1 MTHEQAIER
10 LDDFASGEL
19 PDIERR
25 LMERHLDG
33 CGECRAE
40 AEAIRALLADAAAL
54 PVAIAPPVDLWQGIA
69 GRLEPRA
76 AGAVAPE
83 EAKVIVF
90 APRRSFRQ
98 PPRWALQAAAAVVL
112 VVGSSLVT
120 ARVLRQ
126 PSAGRVAI
134 LPPAEVSSP
143 GRATVPVVDGGA
155 QTAAGSLPSVE
166 GAVPDPGTGRQV
178 TATGRAGGAQTALA
192 AFRPAEREYQAA
204 VDDLAR
210 VLETRRSSLAP
221 ETVATLEH
229 NLAIIDAAIAESRAA
244 LVNDPNSREL
254 TDMLSSTYDAKVQLL
269 RRAVQ
274 L

>member
-10 LDDFASGEL
+10 LDDYASGEL

-25 LMERHLDG
+25 LMERHLEG

-40 AEAIRALLADAAAL
+40 AEAIRALLAEVAAL
-54 PVAIAPPVDLWQGIA
+54 PAAVAPPADLWQGIA

-76 AGAVAPE
+76 AGAPVRVE
-83 EAKVIVF
+83 ETNVISLDSRRKVW
-90 APRRSFRQ
+90 Q
-98 PPRWALQAAAAVVL
+98 PPRWALQIAAALVL

-120 ARVLRQ
+120 ARVLRERQ
-126 PSAGRVAI
+126 PVGPVAT
-134 LPPAEVSSP
+134 LPPASAVAP
-143 GRATVPVVDGGA
+143 A
-155 QTAAGSLPSVE
+155 QGTAPAVE
-166 GAVPDPGTGRQV
+166 GAVPGSPGGRQV
-178 TATGRAGGAQTALA
+178 ATGPAESGQGTALA
-192 AFRPAEREYQAA
+192 AFRPAEREYQQA

-210 VLETRRSSLAP
+210 VLETRRASLAP

>member
-10 LDDFASGEL
+10 LDDYASGEL

-25 LMERHLDG
+25 LVERHLEG

-40 AEAIRALLADAAAL
+40 AEAIRALLAEVAAL
-54 PVAIAPPVDLWQGIA
+54 PAAVAPPADLWQGIA

-76 AGAVAPE
+76 AGAPVRVE
-83 EAKVIVF
+83 ETNVISLDSRRKVW
-90 APRRSFRQ
+90 Q
-98 PPRWALQAAAAVVL
+98 PPRWALQIAAALVL

-120 ARVLRQ
+120 ARVMRERQ
-126 PSAGRVAI
+126 PVGPVAT
-134 LPPAEVSSP
+134 LPPPSAVTP
-143 GRATVPVVDGGA
+143 GRG
-155 QTAAGSLPSVE
+155 TAPAVE
-166 GAVPDPGTGRQV
+166 GALPGSPDGRQV
-178 TATGRAGGAQTALA
+178 TTAAPAESGQVTALA
-192 AFRPAEREYQAA
+192 AFRPAEREYQQA

-210 VLETRRSSLAP
+210 VLETRRASLAP
-221 ETVATLEH
+221 ETVVVLEH

>member
-1 MTHEQAIER
+1 MTHEQASER
-10 LDDFASGEL
+10 LDDYASGEL

-25 LMERHLDG
+25 LMERHLEG

-40 AEAIRALLADAAAL
+40 AEAIRALLAEVAEL
-54 PVAIAPPVDLWQGIA
+54 PRAVAPPHDLWQGIA

-76 AGAVAPE
+76 AAAAPYLE
-83 EAKVIVF
+83 ETKVVPL
-90 APRRSFRQ
+90 APHRKRWH

-112 VVGSSLVT
+112 MVGSSLVT
-120 ARVLRQ
+120 AKLMQQRPVG
-126 PSAGRVAI
+126 PVAT
-134 LPPAEVSSP
+134 LPPAEARAPGQGTAAVEGTRPASP
-143 GRATVPVVDGGA
+143 GARQAAG
-155 QTAAGSLPSVE
+155 TAAANDG
-166 GAVPDPGTGRQV
+166 QM
-178 TATGRAGGAQTALA
+178 TALA
-192 AFRPAEREYQAA
+192 AFRPAEREYQQA

-210 VLETRRSSLAP
+210 VLETRRASLAP

>member
-25 LMERHLDG
+25 LLERHLEE
-33 CGECRAE
+33 CGDCRAE
-40 AEAIRALLADAAAL
+40 AEAIRALLAEVSTL
-54 PVAIAPPVDLWQGIA
+54 PTAIAPPADLWQGIA

-76 AGAVAPE
+76 AELPRGE
-83 EAKVIVF
+83 ETKVIPF
-90 APRRSFRQ
+90 APRKKPWQ

-120 ARVLRQ
+120 ARVMRQ
-126 PSAGRVAI
+126 DPAGPVAT
-134 LPPAEVSSP
+134 LPAAQVAAP
-143 GRATVPVVDGGA
+143 GR
-155 QTAAGSLPSVE
+155 TAPA
-166 GAVPDPGTGRQV
+166 DPGALAAAPDARQV
-178 TATGRAGGAQTALA
+178 NNPAAPVAGNAQMTALA
-192 AFRPAEREYQAA
+192 AFRPAEREYQQA

-210 VLETRRSSLAP
+210 VLETRRASLAP
-221 ETVATLEH
+221 ETVATLER

-254 TDMLSSTYDAKVQLL
+254 TQMLSSTYDAKVQLL
-269 RRAVQ
+269 RRAVE

>member
-10 LDDFASGEL
+10 LDDYASGEL

-25 LMERHLDG
+25 LMERHLEG

-40 AEAIRALLADAAAL
+40 AEAIRALLAEVAAL
-54 PVAIAPPVDLWQGIA
+54 PVAVAPPADLWQGIA

-76 AGAVAPE
+76 AGAPVLVE
-83 EAKVIVF
+83 ETNVISLDSRRKVW
-90 APRRSFRQ
+90 Q
-98 PPRWALQAAAAVVL
+98 PPRWALQIAAALVL
-112 VVGSSLVT
+112 VVGSSVVT
-120 ARVLRQ
+120 AKYVGRQ
-126 PSAGRVAI
+126 PVGPVAT
-134 LPPAEVSSP
+134 LPPAEARIPAQRTAPAVDGTVPGSP
-143 GRATVPVVDGGA
+143 GGRQAT
-155 QTAAGSLPSVE
+155 TAAP
-166 GAVPDPGTGRQV
+166 A
-178 TATGRAGGAQTALA
+178 AGGQITALA
-192 AFRPAEREYQAA
+192 AFRPAEREYQQA

-210 VLETRRSSLAP
+210 VLETRRASLAP
-221 ETVATLEH
+221 ETVAILEH

>member
-25 LMERHLDG
+25 LMERHLEA
-33 CGECRAE
+33 CEECRAE
-40 AEAIRALLADAAAL
+40 AEAIRALLAEVSTL
-54 PVAIAPPVDLWQGIA
+54 PTAIAPPTDLWEGIA

-76 AGAVAPE
+76 AGLPQGE
-83 EAKVIVF
+83 ETKVIPF
-90 APRRSFRQ
+90 APRRKPWT

-112 VVGSSLVT
+112 VAGSSLIT
-120 ARVLRQ
+120 ARVMRERPTGPVATLPAAQ
-126 PSAGRVAI
+126 VAAPGRVA
-134 LPPAEVSSP
+134 PA
-143 GRATVPVVDGGA
+143 
-155 QTAAGSLPSVE
+155 
-166 GAVPDPGTGRQV
+166 DPGALAAAPGARQAS
-178 TATGRAGGAQTALA
+178 TPAAAPRAGNAQMTALA
-192 AFRPAEREYQAA
+192 AFRPAEREYQRA

-210 VLETRRSSLAP
+210 VLETRRASLAP

-244 LVNDPNSREL
+244 LENDPNSREL
-254 TDMLSSTYDAKVQLL
+254 TRMLSSTYDAKVQLL
-269 RRAVQ
+269 RRAVE

>member
-10 LDDFASGEL
+10 LDDYASGEL

-40 AEAIRALLADAAAL
+40 AEAIRALLADVAAL
-54 PVAIAPPVDLWQGIA
+54 PAGIAPPADLWQGIA

-76 AGAVAPE
+76 AGAPVRVE
-83 EAKVIVF
+83 ETNVISLDSRRKVW
-90 APRRSFRQ
+90 Q
-98 PPRWALQAAAAVVL
+98 PPRWALQVAAALAL
-112 VVGSSLVT
+112 VAGSSLVT
-120 ARVLRQ
+120 AKIVRERQ
-126 PSAGRVAI
+126 PERVAV
-134 LPPAEVSSP
+134 LPPAAVRPPVRGTEPAVEP
-143 GRATVPVVDGGA
+143 TLPAAAEGRQGA
-155 QTAAGSLPSVE
+155 DPAPAAG
-166 GAVPDPGTGRQV
+166 GQM
-178 TATGRAGGAQTALA
+178 TALA
-192 AFRPAEREYQAA
+192 AFRPAEREYQQA

-210 VLETRRSSLAP
+210 VLETRRASLAP
-221 ETVATLEH
+221 ETVATLER

-244 LVNDPNSREL
+244 LVNDPDSREL
-254 TDMLSSTYDAKVQLL
+254 TNLLSSTYDAKVQLL